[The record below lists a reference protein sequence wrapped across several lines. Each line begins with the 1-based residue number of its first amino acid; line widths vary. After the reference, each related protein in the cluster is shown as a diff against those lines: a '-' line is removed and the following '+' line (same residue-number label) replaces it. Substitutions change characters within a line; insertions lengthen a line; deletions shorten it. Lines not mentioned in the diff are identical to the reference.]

1 MREIEDI
8 GSYDAIVI
16 GSGMAGLMAGSGL
29 VEKGYSVLMLEKHA
43 IPGGY
48 TTNFERKGFRFE
60 ASNHVVNGCEPGGM
74 TYEQLARIGAQD
86 RVEFIKIDSFG
97 RMVDETRGT
106 DCERPWAVDEHVDML
121 VKLFPAEEDGIRR
134 YYEKYEAMATALL
147 ASYRVGADQDAELL
161 GKLAEA
167 AQEFMALKS
176 RKAKHVLEESFSDPE
191 LIRLMTAIG
200 SGFLGTSYEEVD
212 AAMLVMC
219 DMVFRVNGGDA
230 YYPKGGSGRMSQ
242 VVADHFQERG
252 GRLLLK
258 RGVTEI
264 EFSGGRA
271 TGVIARKREH
281 EYLSASARCVVCASD
296 LTTLVNQLCAE
307 GTFPAEYVKSVN
319 QRVPGISAV
328 ILFVGL
334 DIDVRDRGITGG
346 KIGRIWGEE
355 RSQALFDEV
364 ARSGEYSRL
373 PLANATIYSN
383 IDPSCCPPG
392 KSVVTT
398 MVLAEPGL
406 FERALDPGRKRGKA
420 YKELKQRLTSQLLE
434 KMSRALGMADL
445 EHHIEVLELAT
456 PITLERYTANRG
468 GAYVGWK
475 YSPEQAQD
483 YFPQESPVE
492 NLFLCGHWVAPGGGV
507 SNVMVGGNNA
517 AEIADRYLR
526 SQ

>member
-8 GSYDAIVI
+8 GSYDVIVI
-16 GSGMAGLMAGSGL
+16 GSGMAGLMAGNGL

-74 TYEQLARIGAQD
+74 TYEQLAKIGAQD

-296 LTTLVNQLCAE
+296 LTALVNQLCAE

-364 ARSGEYSRL
+364 ARS
-373 PLANATIYSN
+373 
-383 IDPSCCPPG
+383 
-392 KSVVTT
+392 
-398 MVLAEPGL
+398 
-406 FERALDPGRKRGKA
+406 
-420 YKELKQRLTSQLLE
+420 
-434 KMSRALGMADL
+434 
-445 EHHIEVLELAT
+445 
-456 PITLERYTANRG
+456 
-468 GAYVGWK
+468 
-475 YSPEQAQD
+475 
-483 YFPQESPVE
+483 
-492 NLFLCGHWVAPGGGV
+492 
-507 SNVMVGGNNA
+507 
-517 AEIADRYLR
+517 
-526 SQ
+526 